1 MPCDVEQLS
10 QVTSIPARSKISST
24 LCLYSVAEDKRLA
37 SIRFDP
43 PHGKGQ
49 EVAHVDDDL
58 PYSFNWSLTPDGSML
73 AIAKANKVD
82 ITVEPVIRLLT
93 LKDGK
98 ERNIRLK
105 EWSSINAIDWAADG
119 RSLWGSAATTTGT
132 SALLNVDL
140 TGRTRPIWEQT
151 KMVVGWA
158 IPSPDGR
165 YLALWQASGSSNVW
179 MVENF

>member
-24 LCLYSVAEDKRLA
+24 LCLYSVTEDKRLA
-37 SIRFDP
+37 FI
-43 PHGKGQ
+43 
-49 EVAHVDDDL
+49 
-58 PYSFNWSLTPDGSML
+58 
-73 AIAKANKVD
+73 
-82 ITVEPVIRLLT
+82 
-93 LKDGK
+93 
-98 ERNIRLK
+98 RNIRLK

-119 RSLWGSAATTTGT
+119 RGLWVSAATTTGT